1 MSSTANYTVT
11 GNIITL
17 HCSDGDKTFRPSLEE
32 LTLVVLKGGLIDYMH
47 ECTRDSPTLKLWKTK
62 IGSFLAQHVLK
73 LPDARRRKYILSS
86 LPRDY
91 GLFDHRKGD
100 RYNPRHDAYLYG
112 SKVGAVFRSPA
123 EFFFHAKWILLGC
136 PTPGSVP
143 GHNEELWGPA
153 LPEEITDRCACTYCA
168 GTSQE
173 YISMNFSNYKP
184 SKRAHKE
191 EASDRIHVRFEG
203 N

>member
-1 MSSTANYTVT
+1 MERD
-11 GNIITL
+11 
-17 HCSDGDKTFRPSLEE
+17 HDGTKAFRPTREE
-32 LTLVVLKGGLIDYMH
+32 LTRVVLEGGVIDYMH
-47 ECTRDSPTLKLWKTK
+47 ECTGADPILKLWKTK

-73 LPDARRRKYILSS
+73 LPDAKYRKYILSS
-86 LPRDY
+86 LPEGY
-91 GLFDHRKGD
+91 NLFDHRKGD

-112 SKVGAVFRSPA
+112 SKTAAVFRSPA

-173 YISMNFSNYKP
+173 YISKNFSNYTP

-191 EASDRIHVRFEG
+191 KETSAQSI
-203 N
+203 